1 MHYEDIKTGE
11 NYQQLK
17 KLIEP
22 LYRYDDYYGEYDE
35 EEAKNILKEFFRNL
49 RNIKPDNFLDLGP
62 RRDYYSFYINLL
74 PVRDALQ
81 NGQYAIACHEI
92 ATLNHNELMLQ
103 KRIYR
108 ELMKLYKKFLR
119 K

>member
-1 MHYEDIKTGE
+1 MYYEDIKNGE

-22 LYRYDDYYGEYDE
+22 LYRYDDYYGEYDK
-35 EEAKNILKEFFRNL
+35 EEAKNILKEFFMRL
-49 RNIKPDNFLDLGP
+49 RDIKPDNFLDLGP

-74 PVRDALQ
+74 PVWKALQ
-81 NGQYAIACHEI
+81 NQQYAIACHEI
-92 ATLNHNELMLQ
+92 ATLNHYEPMLQ

-119 K
+119 R

>member
-1 MHYEDIKTGE
+1 MYYEDRYARA

-35 EEAKNILKEFFRNL
+35 EEAKNILKGFFMHL
-49 RNIKPDNFLDLGP
+49 SDIEPDDFLDLGA

-74 PVRDALQ
+74 PVWKALRNQ
-81 NGQYAIACHEI
+81 QYAIACHEI
-92 ATLNHNELMLQ
+92 ATLNHYEPMLQ
-103 KRIYR
+103 KRIYGA
-108 ELMKLYKKFLR
+108 LMGLYKKFLR
-119 K
+119 